1 MQDEFVIFV
10 HKSSIQ
16 EMSFSADFEEEN
28 LDLELRKVHLV
39 KLKKTKEK
47 RGLFW
52 SKIQPT
58 FRVTS
63 QCKVKFCATSGGP

>member
-28 LDLELRKVHLV
+28 LDLELRKVHLIKEIKENERKKGLVLV
-39 KLKKTKEK
+39 KNSTQIPCHISMQ
-47 RGLFW
+47 GQ
-52 SKIQPT
+52 I
-58 FRVTS
+58 
-63 QCKVKFCATSGGP
+63 